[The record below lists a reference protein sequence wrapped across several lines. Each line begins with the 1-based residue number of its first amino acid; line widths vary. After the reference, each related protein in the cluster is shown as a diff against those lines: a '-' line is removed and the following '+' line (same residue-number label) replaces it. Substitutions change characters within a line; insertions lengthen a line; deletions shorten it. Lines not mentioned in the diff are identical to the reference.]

1 MRRAKTRRPLP
12 RWRRTGPTR
21 SRKARWTQ
29 VPSTCFDV
37 SPCKPVGALHAIDSC
52 RRRFTFDAE
61 NGGVHPDRRRLSRRG
76 GRGRARCPG
85 KGRDPPHRSGAG
97 RPEHATARRPG
108 PDPQAARAAQIQDHP
123 DPDPDHRIEGPEKT
137 GRSHGGCDGLAGQAL
152 RSPSPDRGDSES
164 DPLKPDGSKPAQTQ
178 ESTMEQTRQEV
189 SGAGADWIRGGWA
202 SWGFADVAKLTHQ
215 MESLLDRWR
224 RHEVQA
230 VAQMVDVLLESA
242 DAARHLLARHQA
254 GGQGQAVSTTALL
267 RRIADLA

>member
-1 MRRAKTRRPLP
+1 MRREKTRRPLP

-108 PDPQAARAAQIQDHP
+108 TDPQASRPAQIQAHP
-123 DPDPDHRIEGPEKT
+123 APDPDHRIGCPDET
-137 GRSHGGCDGLAGQAL
+137 GRPPGGCDGLAGQAL

-189 SGAGADWIRGGWA
+189 SGAGADFDLAQFYQIFFEEASESLDLMEQMLLELDLRSANDEELNGIFRCAHSIKGGSA
-202 SWGFADVAKLTHQ
+202 TFGCARKSTRLNSTHQ
-215 MESLLDRWR
+215 
-224 RHEVQA
+224 
-230 VAQMVDVLLESA
+230 
-242 DAARHLLARHQA
+242 
-254 GGQGQAVSTTALL
+254 
-267 RRIADLA
+267 